1 MTPAYLT
8 VAEACE
14 YARRHPTTLWRALES
29 GQLHGSQRK
38 ARGKWAIRPECLD
51 AWLAGQP
58 CDHDQKRKTA

>member
-1 MTPAYLT
+1 MSPAYLT
-8 VAEACE
+8 VAEACD

-51 AWLAGQP
+51 AWLAGQD
-58 CDHDQKRKTA
+58 CGHAERRSA